1 MLYLDNHI
9 FINNRKGSHRNQAA
23 ELFLES
29 HPGNRNIFFVKV
41 GKVVIFMK
49 IIFLKLSIGQMD
61 KGAKIIHQKKKKK
74 EFLHQISLGQVAIHL
89 QKDELGPLFSIT
101 HKS

>member
-1 MLYLDNHI
+1 MMLYLDNHI

-74 EFLHQISLGQVAIHL
+74 RVSSSNITGTSGY
-89 QKDELGPLFSIT
+89 PLA
-101 HKS
+101 KG